1 MKRRWRDRVV
11 WSKKESIRKDGKMYK
26 MQFEATENGN
36 ALYLFRES
44 ANIPVIMAEVEVPE
58 GASEDYGYL
67 TMKEAILAHKD
78 QIPADIFESLV
89 FQYDGQEQYL
99 AADAAAECE
108 VNLTIE
114 TEED

>member
-1 MKRRWRDRVV
+1 
-11 WSKKESIRKDGKMYK
+11 MYK
-26 MQFEATENGN
+26 MQFEATANGN
-36 ALYLFRES
+36 ALYLFRENS
-44 ANIPVIMAEVEVPE
+44 KFPVIMAEVEVPE

-78 QIPADIFESLV
+78 QIPADVFERLE

-99 AADAAAECE
+99 AEDASAECE
-108 VNLTIE
+108 VDLTIA